1 MPLRRLRGNC
11 GLGENVHV
19 AMLAVD
25 GMKPLCAG
33 CQQKV
38 GPCSTAMHWWFIWI
52 AYLLTWAVLP
62 HILTRNKPPA
72 STLAWSWAV
81 ILFPYG
87 GAIFYFLFGTDRRR
101 SAKAARPARLGRWSP
116 ALQKLYK
123 PPRIE
128 KTNLGPNESKTP
140 RPCTQSH

>member
-1 MPLRRLRGNC
+1 
-11 GLGENVHV
+11 
-19 AMLAVD
+19 
-25 GMKPLCAG
+25 MKPLCAG

-52 AYLLTWAVLP
+52 GYLLTWAVLP

-87 GAIFYFLFGTDRRR
+87 RRNLLFSFRNR
-101 SAKAARPARLGRWSP
+101 SAAFGKSRSAS
-116 ALQKLYK
+116 
-123 PPRIE
+123 
-128 KTNLGPNESKTP
+128 SP
-140 RPCTQSH
+140 RPVVAGIAKTVQAAADRKN

>member
-1 MPLRRLRGNC
+1 MLNGNA
-11 GLGENVHV
+11 LVVHLDWV
-19 AMLAVD
+19 FAA
-25 GMKPLCAG
+25 
-33 CQQKV
+33 
-38 GPCSTAMHWWFIWI
+38 
-52 AYLLTWAVLP
+52 WAVIP

-72 STLAWSWAV
+72 STLAWIWAV

>member
-1 MPLRRLRGNC
+1 
-11 GLGENVHV
+11 
-19 AMLAVD
+19 
-25 GMKPLCAG
+25 
-33 CQQKV
+33 
-38 GPCSTAMHWWFIWI
+38 MHWWFIWI

-123 PPRIE
+123 PAADR
-128 KTNLGPNESKTP
+128 KN
-140 RPCTQSH
+140 